1 MELNFSELAN
11 TKTMNPY
18 ESFNDNSHENHIE
31 EKYWEKSK
39 EEKNENKKK
48 RVSFN
53 DILSNMNLVVN
64 KQGVLQFMTQNPQET
79 QIQNNYNPNNFSQQQ
94 QYQEQQY
101 QKPQYQKPQYQEPQ
115 YQKQQYQKQQY
126 QKPQYQEQQYPKQK
140 SQQNKNS
147 QPIDPAVKHSY
158 IYNKYF
164 KDYTDMNIEKHE
176 PRVPK
181 TIEEYNKMLLEDK
194 IKQIEHRKMIEQVKS
209 KKMMFISESGAS
221 SNPRNVCASKNN
233 LRMMNFR

>member
-1 MELNFSELAN
+1 MELNFSELDN

-18 ESFNDNSHENHIE
+18 ESFNDNSYENHIGE
-31 EKYWEKSK
+31 NYWEKSK
-39 EEKNENKKK
+39 EEKNQNKKK
-48 RVSFN
+48 KVSFN

-64 KQGVLQFMTQNPQET
+64 KQGVLQFMTQNPEET
-79 QIQNNYNPNNFSQQQ
+79 QIQNNYNPNKFSQQ
-94 QYQEQQY
+94 
-101 QKPQYQKPQYQEPQ
+101 Q
-115 YQKQQYQKQQY
+115 YQKQQYQKQN
-126 QKPQYQEQQYPKQK
+126 PQYKEEKP
-140 SQQNKNS
+140 QQNKNS

-194 IKQIEHRKMIEQVKS
+194 IKQIEHRKMIQQVKS
-209 KKMMFISESGAS
+209 KKMMFISESGTS
-221 SNPRNVCASKNN
+221 SNPRNVRASKNN

>member
-1 MELNFSELAN
+1 MELNFSELDN

-18 ESFNDNSHENHIE
+18 ESFNDNSYENHIGE
-31 EKYWEKSK
+31 NYWEKSK
-39 EEKNENKKK
+39 EEKNQNKKK
-48 RVSFN
+48 KVSFN

-64 KQGVLQFMTQNPQET
+64 KQGVLQFMTQNPEET
-79 QIQNNYNPNNFSQQQ
+79 QIQNSYNPNKFSQQ
-94 QYQEQQY
+94 
-101 QKPQYQKPQYQEPQ
+101 Q
-115 YQKQQYQKQQY
+115 YQKQQYQKQN
-126 QKPQYQEQQYPKQK
+126 PQYKEEKP
-140 SQQNKNS
+140 QQNKNS

-209 KKMMFISESGAS
+209 KKMMFISESGTS
-221 SNPRNVCASKNN
+221 SNPRNVRASKNN